1 MPSAHVFGYGS
12 LLESGTGRPCRLAGH
27 RRRLGVAMD
36 NRRTIP
42 GYKYFL
48 DAATGERPAVY
59 VAFLDLVPDPGAS
72 VRGLAIPVADGQLDA
87 LDARERN
94 YRRVD
99 VLEGLDTDLGG
110 PVWAYQGLEEAR
122 GRYERAAGEGTAV
135 AARAY
140 IEGVRHG
147 FAALGLGFESDPVE
161 IPVMDLTRVDVPGP
175 GDV

>member
-1 MPSAHVFGYGS
+1 MPRAHVFGYGS
-12 LLESGTGRPCRLAGH
+12 LLEGGMGTPCRLAGH

-48 DAATGERPAVY
+48 DPATGERPAVH

-72 VRGLAIPVADGQLDA
+72 VLGVVIGVADGDLDA

-99 VLEGLDTDLGG
+99 VREALDADLGG
-110 PVWAYQGLEEAR
+110 PVWAYVGSEEAR
-122 GRYERAAGEGTAV
+122 GRYERAAREGTAV
-135 AARAY
+135 VARAY
-140 IEGVRHG
+140 IEAVRDA
-147 FAALGLGFESDPVE
+147 FTVAGLGFESDPVE
-161 IPVMDLTRVDVPGP
+161 IPVMDLTRVDVPGA
-175 GDV
+175 V